1 MGATPTMTY
10 FATMVGTNG
19 RTRKIAVSLPLVECI
34 AGEAHYQPPAPRNYE
49 LPQERRGRIFTKALV
64 RRALGRDRERIA
76 ALRDELAFQAT
87 MRRILGEP
95 EPQA

>member
-10 FATMVGTNG
+10 FATMVGTTG
-19 RTRKIAVSLPLVECI
+19 RIRKIAVSLPLVECI
-34 AGEAHYQPPAPRNYE
+34 AGEAHYQPPGPRKYE
-49 LPQERRGRIFTKALV
+49 LPQERRGPFFTKALV
-64 RRALGRDRERIA
+64 RSALGRDRERIA

-87 MRRILGEP
+87 MRRILDEP